1 MEDDALKKIRMS
13 KKISSGIIAVLMT
26 LTVLGGQTSQVYADE
41 YVSETTE
48 KANLSVESTNSEESM
63 QQTSETQN
71 TPTENEDSGQT
82 QENSDINVLPEGI
95 NDDPEAYRWEQR
107 QATITDDYGIAPFAL
122 EDNMDIAGYGIDVS
136 QHNGVID
143 WQKAANK

>member
-95 NDDPEAYRWEQR
+95 NDDPEAYR
-107 QATITDDYGIAPFAL
+107 
-122 EDNMDIAGYGIDVS
+122 
-136 QHNGVID
+136 
-143 WQKAANK
+143 